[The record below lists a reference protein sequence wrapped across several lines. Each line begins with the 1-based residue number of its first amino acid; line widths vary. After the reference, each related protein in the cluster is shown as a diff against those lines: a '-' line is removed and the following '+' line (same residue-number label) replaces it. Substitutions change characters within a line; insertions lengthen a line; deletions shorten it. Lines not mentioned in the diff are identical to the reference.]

1 MPWPCEPLLQTNSDH
16 MKTLNKALAAALLMA
31 ASHSVL
37 AAPVATV
44 NGTVID
50 QQVLDQAVGQ
60 ILSANG
66 GRLQDSPALR
76 EDVRQRLINRELV
89 LQAAS
94 KAGLDKSP
102 EFGARL
108 EEARKELLQQA
119 FFDAAAKNRTVSEA
133 DIKAEYDRY
142 AAQFKDSNEVLVRQ
156 IVLPSE
162 DAANKAIA
170 ALKKGAKFDQLAK
183 AQSIDEASKARGGD
197 MGWGNLAVMEAP
209 LAEMLK
215 TIPKGQ
221 ISAKPLQSQLG
232 WHIFKVED
240 MRAAKPAPLEAVKAR
255 IAQDLQEKA
264 IRDAVLDLRQ
274 KATIQ

>member
-16 MKTLNKALAAALLMA
+16 MKTLNKALAAALLMV

-240 MRAAKPAPLEAVKAR
+240 MRAAKPAPLDAVKAR

>member
-16 MKTLNKALAAALLMA
+16 MKTLNKALTAALLMA

-66 GRLQDSPALR
+66 GRLPDSPALR

-240 MRAAKPAPLEAVKAR
+240 MRAAKPAPLDAVKAR

>member
-1 MPWPCEPLLQTNSDH
+1 MNTLH
-16 MKTLNKALAAALLMA
+16 KTLAAALLLTVTHGVMA
-31 ASHSVL
+31 A
-37 AAPVATV
+37 PIATV
-44 NGTVID
+44 NGTAID
-50 QQVLDQAVGQ
+50 QGVLDQAVSQ

-66 GRLQDSPALR
+66 GRVQDTPALR

-89 LQAAS
+89 LQAAQ
-94 KAGLDKSP
+94 KAGLDKAAN
-102 EFGARL
+102 FTQRL

-119 FFDAAAKNRTVSEA
+119 FFEAAAKNRPVSDA

-142 AAQFKDSNEVLVRQ
+142 SAQFKGVNEVSVRQ

-170 ALKKGAKFDQLAK
+170 ALKKGAKFDQMAK
-183 AQSIDEASKARGGD
+183 TQSLDNASKARGGD
-197 MGWGNLAVMEAP
+197 MGWGNLAAMEPP
-209 LAEMLK
+209 LAEALK
-215 TIPKGQ
+215 AIPKGQ

-240 MRAAKPAPLEAVKAR
+240 IRAAQPAPLEAVKAR
-255 IAQDLQEKA
+255 IAQELQEKA

>member
-1 MPWPCEPLLQTNSDH
+1 

-31 ASHSVL
+31 AGHSVL
-37 AAPVATV
+37 AAPIATV
-44 NGTVID
+44 NGTAID
-50 QQVLDQAVGQ
+50 QQVLEQAVGQ

-119 FFDAAAKNRTVSEA
+119 FFDAAAKNRPVSDA
-133 DIKAEYDRY
+133 DIQAEYDRY
-142 AAQFKDSNEVLVRQ
+142 ATQFKDSNEVLVRQ

-240 MRAAKPAPLEAVKAR
+240 IRAAKPAPLDAVKAR
-255 IAQDLQEKA
+255 IAQELQEKA